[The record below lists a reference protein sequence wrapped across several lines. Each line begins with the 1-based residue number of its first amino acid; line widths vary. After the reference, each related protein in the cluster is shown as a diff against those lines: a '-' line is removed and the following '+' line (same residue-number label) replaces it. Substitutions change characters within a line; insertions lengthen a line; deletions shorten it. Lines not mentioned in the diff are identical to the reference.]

1 MCGIAGM
8 IGFPR
13 ADRELALRL
22 RASLRHRGPDDEG
35 IAEPAPSVYLVHTR
49 LAIID
54 LTRAGHQ
61 PMADRREEGGGSA
74 NWVVFNGE
82 IYNYRELA
90 RELVS
95 LGCRFATD
103 TDTEVILQAYRIWGP
118 SCVERLR
125 GMFAICLVDTERG
138 VAHLYRDRLGIK
150 PLYMFRPADGGL
162 IFASELRAILAL
174 GEDVVPASIDR
185 TAIESFLAQGAVQGY
200 GTAVRGVELLRPA
213 THVSVDLATG
223 REISAKSYWQ
233 LSRQATAAGG
243 SREAAVEQLRE
254 LAQETI
260 RLHLISDA
268 PLGLF
273 LSGGVD
279 STALLT
285 MACDKG
291 RREPLRTLTV
301 AFDCEGFDESV
312 ESSETA
318 ARFGVNHQ
326 TLPVTGKDVLN
337 NLDRALDAMDQPTVD
352 GFNTWLVS
360 HAARNAGLT
369 VALSGLGGDELFG
382 GYDSFTRVPRITAI
396 RRSAILSAIAGLGG
410 RVIASRAGAKLRE
423 AIRREP
429 DLLAM
434 YLLRRELFFPW
445 ERRELHSLPH
455 NCDPSSGLDRDLIAE
470 VHTESADLDELNRM
484 SLFEL
489 ELYMRHMLLRDADAF
504 SMSAPIEYR
513 VPFLD
518 HRMVETAFALPGSWK
533 RPDPRPKPLLL
544 DVAGD
549 SMPAAIAKRPK
560 RGFALPWGEW
570 LAPGGAMCEA
580 AREVA
585 YDATTWRD
593 LGMEPAGARS
603 VWERFAAGDPST
615 SPLQVLALITLRHFC
630 TRHHLS
636 A

>member
-8 IGFPR
+8 IGYPR

-22 RASLRHRGPDDEG
+22 RSSLRHRGPDDEG
-35 IAEPAPSVYLVHTR
+35 IVELVASVYLVHTR
-49 LAIID
+49 LAILD

-61 PMADRREEGGGSA
+61 PMAGDCGREGGKA

-90 RELVS
+90 SELLS
-95 LGCRFATD
+95 LGCRFVTG
-103 TDTEVILQAYRIWGP
+103 TDTEVILEAYRIWGAR
-118 SCVERLR
+118 CVERFR
-125 GMFAICLVDTERG
+125 GMFAICIVDTERG

-150 PLYMFRPADGGL
+150 PLYMFRPESGGL
-162 IFASELRAILAL
+162 IFASELRAMLAL
-174 GEDVVPASIDR
+174 GDDVVPASIDPE
-185 TAIESFLAQGAVQGY
+185 AIESFLAQGAVQGY
-200 GTAVRGVELLRPA
+200 GSIVRGVTILRPA
-213 THVSVDLATG
+213 THLSVDLERG
-223 REISAKSYWQ
+223 REISRKSYWH
-233 LSRQATAAGG
+233 LSRQASGDGLRGPAI
-243 SREAAVEQLRE
+243 EQLRE
-254 LAQETI
+254 LAGEAVRQ
-260 RLHLISDA
+260 HLISDA

-285 MACDKG
+285 MACDSNQG
-291 RREPLRTLTV
+291 PLRTLTV
-301 AFDCEGFDESV
+301 AFDCEGFDESP

-326 TLPVTGKDVLN
+326 TLPVTGDNVLD

-360 HAARNAGLT
+360 HAAREAGLT

-382 GYDSFTRVPRITAI
+382 GYDSFTRVPRIAAV
-396 RRSAILSAIAGLGG
+396 RRSAILSAIAGIGG
-410 RVIASRAGAKLRE
+410 RVMGNRAGAKLKE
-423 AIRREP
+423 ALKREP

-434 YLLRRELFFPW
+434 YLLRRELFLPW
-445 ERRELHSLPH
+445 ERRELHSLPE
-455 NCDPSSGLDRDLIAE
+455 NCDASSGLDCDLVAE
-470 VHTESADLDELNRM
+470 VQAEAADLDELNRI

-518 HRMVETAFALPGSWK
+518 HRLVETAFALPGRWK

-544 DVAGD
+544 DLAGD
-549 SMPAAIAKRPK
+549 AMPADVAKRPK

-570 LAPGGAMCEA
+570 LAPGGAMCDA
-580 AREVA
+580 ARDA
-585 YDATTWRD
+585 ANDATTWRN
-593 LGMEPAGARS
+593 LGVNASAARN
-603 VWERFAAGDPST
+603 VWERFAAGDPAM
-615 SPLQVLALITLRHFC
+615 SPLQVFALITLRHFC
-630 TRHHLS
+630 VRHHLT